1 MLLLLLCVACVS
13 DMLLTFCSITFVA
26 AVAVALA
33 AAVVVAVCNVEIVA
47 KLQIFSQRLRSLTPA
62 PTHCCRRVVVAVV
75 LLLLLLSCCCC
86 CCCFAFDALG
96 MP

>member
-33 AAVVVAVCNVEIVA
+33 AAVSV
-47 KLQIFSQRLRSLTPA
+47 
-62 PTHCCRRVVVAVV
+62 VVVAGAAAMSK
-75 LLLLLLSCCCC
+75 LLQNCRY
-86 CCCFAFDALG
+86 FPNDYVA
-96 MP
+96 

>member
-1 MLLLLLCVACVS
+1 MLPLLLLLLLCVACVS

-33 AAVVVAVCNVEIVA
+33 AAVVVVCNVEIVA

-62 PTHCCRRVVVAVV
+62 PTHCCCRLVVVGVV
-75 LLLLLLSCCCC
+75 AASLLMHLECRNK
-86 CCCFAFDALG
+86 
-96 MP
+96 